1 MDTRT
6 LCTQRSS
13 RGREL
18 KSSSSAILGFY
29 LRVLGTRFGEDCFG
43 QELAGLGSEG
53 QGDRVR
59 RALLRA
65 ARFVRDEARSSSD
78 LVDPA
83 RGTTGSAQMSGKYS
97 QVGCCRGVVPTCC
110 GCRVGFLF
118 WRCTGAGRGGR
129 VGQGG
134 PGLPLPGSRAK
145 VGQICKSRR
154 TPSLPAHQR
163 NRRGARQGAGSAK
176 NP

>member
-1 MDTRT
+1 M
-6 LCTQRSS
+6 
-13 RGREL
+13 
-18 KSSSSAILGFY
+18 
-29 LRVLGTRFGEDCFG
+29 
-43 QELAGLGSEG
+43 
-53 QGDRVR
+53 
-59 RALLRA
+59 LRA
-65 ARFVRDEARSSSD
+65 ARFVRDKARSSSG

-83 RGTTGSAQMSGKYS
+83 RGTTRSAQMSGKYS

-110 GCRVGFLF
+110 GCRLGFLF

-134 PGLPLPGSRAK
+134 PGLPLPGSRVK

-163 NRRGARQGAGSAK
+163 NRRGARQGASSNCQESLKKAGVNGSIVYLLRYFFSPPLQRCCVVCVGLRCGSMHECGARSLIRASGAC
-176 NP
+176 